1 MIRVFITEDMGLLRD
16 ALVRLLSFAPDVTVV
31 AEYEKGE
38 QAIADAPLHRPDV
51 ALLDVRLPDVSGFE
65 VARRLQGPLPHC
77 RVLFM
82 TGYATPA
89 NLRQAAELGAYGFI
103 AKDGPADVLTETIRK
118 VHAGRK
124 VFDSEVV
131 ARALHHTVSPLS
143 PRENEI
149 LRLAG
154 RGEPPSAI
162 ARRLSLADGTVRNH
176 LAACAT
182 KLGARNRADAL
193 RIASENGWI

>member
-1 MIRVFITEDMGLLRD
+1 MIRVFIVEDMGLLRD
-16 ALVRLLSFAPDVTVV
+16 SLVRLLSLDSDITIV

-38 QAIADAPLHRPDV
+38 AAVADAPHHHPDV
-51 ALLDVRLPDVSGFE
+51 AVLDVRLPDISGFE
-65 VARRLQGPLPHC
+65 VARRLKEPLPYC

-82 TGYATPA
+82 TSYATPA
-89 NLRQAAELGAYGFI
+89 NLRQAAEVGAYGFI
-103 AKDGPADVLTETIRK
+103 AKDSSSGVLTESVRN

-131 ARALHHTVSPLS
+131 ADALHHAISPLT
-143 PRENEI
+143 PRETEI
-149 LRLAG
+149 LRLAAG
-154 RGEPPSAI
+154 GEPPWAI
-162 ARRLSLADGTVRNH
+162 ALRLSLAAGTVRNH

-182 KLGARNRADAL
+182 KLNARNRADAF